1 LLSRDSIRN
10 PLSFSIGRLLGG
22 LGETLPRER
31 YQEPTLKQTRRG
43 VWYIRPWV
51 DVIKDG
57 KAARAK
63 KTITIGTMGKREAV
77 SKMREIMST
86 INRAEYVITS
96 QINLGRFLDEYTT
109 MHVDRLAASTR
120 AKYKNHLK
128 NHIRPSFE
136 KMMLCDVQ
144 PLLVQQWLD
153 AKALPDPE
161 AEIARRCKKCHASNW
176 VPSRLCADP
185 RQCSVCQALL
195 PAGGAAQGLS
205 WATRTD
211 IRNILSSVYTKAIE
225 WGRWKDANPIEHVH
239 VGRKRAAREKRKL
252 TEDQTRRLLAALPY
266 DLRVCCCVSLFCTLR
281 ISEVLGLQEKHLN
294 FTTNMIEVRQRFYR
308 GDLDIVK
315 SRKAERNL
323 PMGYLAD
330 DLKLLCKGDSE
341 RFVFQ
346 IETAPEWGKKTAV
359 CRDDR
364 DLNQHFLRPAAKDL
378 GFYWKGFGFHALRRE
393 AITAFNATLGVTQTM
408 QMSGHATAEQSAD
421 YTLADQK
428 AQDAAIRARQEV
440 ILGRAGEKVN

>member
-1 LLSRDSIRN
+1 
-10 PLSFSIGRLLGG
+10 
-22 LGETLPRER
+22 
-31 YQEPTLKQTRRG
+31 
-43 VWYIRPWV
+43 
-51 DVIKDG
+51 
-57 KAARAK
+57 
-63 KTITIGTMGKREAV
+63 
-77 SKMREIMST
+77 
-86 INRAEYVITS
+86 
-96 QINLGRFLDEYTT
+96 

-128 NHIRPSFE
+128 NHIRPAFE

-161 AEIARRCKKCHASNW
+161 AEIARRCEKCHANSW
-176 VPSRLCADP
+176 APSRLCADRERSIICKTP
-185 RQCSVCQALL
+185 L
-195 PAGGAAQGLS
+195 PAGTPAQGLS

-252 TEDQTRRLLAALPY
+252 TEDQTRRLLVALPH

-294 FTTNMIEVRQRFYR
+294 FTANMIEVRQRFYR

-323 PMGYLAD
+323 PMGYLPVIRRLYA
-330 DLKLLCKGDSE
+330 KATPSGSSSRSK
-341 RFVFQ
+341 
-346 IETAPEWGKKTAV
+346 TAPQWGKKVAV

-364 DLNQHFLRPAAKDL
+364 DLNQHFPPS
-378 GFYWKGFGFHALRRE
+378 GRE
-393 AITAFNATLGVTQTM
+393 ASWVLLEGLRLPRTPPRGHHCIHASWASTDNADERTRHCGAERRL
-408 QMSGHATAEQSAD
+408 HA
-421 YTLADQK
+421 
-428 AQDAAIRARQEV
+428 
-440 ILGRAGEKVN
+440 G